1 MFRFYPCSNACSPWF
16 SSENRFAFFSSFITK
31 IFLSLFFIF
40 TGEAFSQTTYTWTGV
55 SGASWAV
62 STNWSP
68 ARAAPAANDV
78 ILFNSGTTLNVTAVP
93 TETIRSLTVTSSSNI
108 TLTGAVGALT
118 LSINGPTLINNL
130 VIDVSSTL
138 QLTSAGTTL
147 TLNFLTTA
155 SQRGQ
160 IDGTLQL
167 NTKGLFNT
175 SSIGTTLVTVGSGG
189 TIVNNYQTGGGIP
202 VVSSTATLSFASGS
216 NYNHITTIQ
225 VSVPTATYNVNS
237 TANFNAGTSTI
248 NNMTQTF
255 GNVTVNSAGTLT
267 LNVGSPTIAGVF
279 TLTAGVFAV
288 GANALTLNGT
298 MASTGTG
305 NITASGAI
313 TIGGSG
319 GDYGTLRFTA
329 APTLTSFTMNRASA
343 GTVGITQALTI
354 GAAGTLNL
362 TNGVINSG
370 GNLISVTN
378 GAAASVTNTGGTAS
392 YVNGALQRTMAAN
405 LSAATILFP
414 IGKTAC
420 QKVTFNGLSTTSSA
434 STVVIRAEAF
444 DANSGGT
451 FDPSL
456 TAINTDNYWSATII
470 SNPTSLANPGTI
482 SLTDASPVPDATT
495 AVATSSTLA
504 GQYFSLGGNTAA
516 PTVTSTLAVPVT
528 LGYFVLGTKNATAL
542 CGTYSVGPTGNFL
555 TITEAVNSLNIRP
568 VSCNVIF
575 ELETTYAGAGERYP
589 INILYAGISSATATF
604 RPVTGA
610 GTLTT
615 SGDPGSGFPL
625 INFNGADYVTFDGR
639 AGGAGTTVSWI
650 IRNTRTASV
659 VGPAIQFS
667 NGATY
672 DVLQY
677 VRTESQNS
685 TSTSGTIYISSY
697 PIWSA
702 GNNNLTIQNCD
713 VTKYTS
719 GATTH
724 INAIYAY
731 GQTANPNNYISI
743 LNNNI
748 HSFTPGLTAEA
759 CGVTVTGT
767 GLNTDYGDNWTITGN
782 SFYLD
787 CAEQQLYRYTVI
799 NFIPGLGSGGNTI
812 SNNYIGGGAPLC
824 AGATW
829 TSAVGGAGN
838 TIQTFEGIYVWAGA
852 TTISGN
858 TIQNISLTATGGT
871 SFGAIHLADC
881 SASASYSITNNLIG
895 SAATCNSIQNAG
907 QWKTVGI
914 WVDNSCGT
922 ISLTNNTLANITATN
937 AVNTAATV
945 TGMYS
950 DCGSNTITG
959 NTIYNLTA
967 TTATSVSQLYIAHDG
982 NVVGIANNSI
992 YSGTTQNISNN
1003 TIYNLKSNYTG
1014 ASANK
1019 FYGIYTAIGE
1029 PGQLHTYN
1037 ANLIYGFDAANGS
1050 SNARIIGIGAV
1061 GSSWTSAVT
1070 SIFSNNMIALGYRV
1084 DGSSITSGA
1093 EITGILDNTSGYTSG
1108 VNTTYMNYYYNSVYI
1123 GGTGVTG
1130 TTNNTYA
1137 FRRNNTNISPKN
1149 TEDIRDNIFVNC
1161 RSNST
1166 GTKIH
1171 YSFFLDN
1178 TSTVASNY
1186 NDGWGNGTGY
1196 KFGNATAVD
1205 YVALANWQPGV
1216 SQDAQSISADPLFYS
1231 TTSGVPDLHIQSGS
1245 PAIDAGTAVSTTTD
1259 FDGVTRSG
1267 AADIGAD
1274 DYSGSYTYVTMG
1286 VTGCGPAVSLPIE
1299 LLRFNGYLKDEKAY
1313 LYWSTASEINNDY
1326 FTIERSLDAIT
1337 FDEIGTV
1344 KGAGN
1349 FSTIRNYTFID
1360 SQLETLNLQSE
1371 TTFYYRLKQTD
1382 FDGKFEYSNS
1392 IALNNSDSNENNIVV
1407 FPNPNNGEFTVYG
1420 LQFPV
1425 QIRIYNSLGQIIHE
1439 QSVNKNS
1446 SAGISSGET
1455 VNLSEANGIYLLKII
1470 TEGKNISYLK
1480 IIKQ

>member
-1 MFRFYPCSNACSPWF
+1 MAIPENILMRTALLFLHFFFCS
-16 SSENRFAFFSSFITK
+16 IY
-31 IFLSLFFIF
+31 FL
-40 TGEAFSQTTYTWTGV
+40 FSQTTYTWTGAIDNV
-55 SGASWAV
+55 W
-62 STNWSP
+62 STAGNWSP
-68 ARAAPAANDV
+68 AGPPPNSNLSIV
-78 ILFNSGTTLNVTAVP
+78 LFNTGTTFTVTGV
-93 TETIRSLTVTSSSNI
+93 TTQTIRSLTITGSSNI

-118 LSINGPTLINNL
+118 LSINGPTLTNNF
-130 VIDVSSTL
+130 VIDAGSTL

-160 IDGTLQL
+160 IDGTLRL
-167 NTKGLFNT
+167 NTKGLLNT

-189 TIVNNYQTGGGIP
+189 TIINNYQTGGGIP
-202 VVSSTATLSFASGS
+202 IVSSTATLSFASGS

-237 TANFNAGTSTI
+237 TASFTAGTSNI

-267 LNVGSPTIAGVF
+267 LSGGSPTIAGVF

-288 GANALTLNGT
+288 GANSLTLSGT

-305 NITASGAI
+305 TITASGAI

-343 GTVGITQALTI
+343 GTVGITQALTV

-405 LSAATILFP
+405 LSAVTIIFP

-434 STVVIRAEAF
+434 STVVVRAEAF

-451 FDPSL
+451 YDPSL

-470 SNPTSLANPGTI
+470 SNPTSLATPGTI

-495 AVATSSTLA
+495 AVANSSTLA
-504 GQYFSLGGNTAA
+504 GQYFSLGGSTAA
-516 PTVTSTLAVPVT
+516 PTVTSTLAVPLT
-528 LGYFVLGTKNATAL
+528 LGYFVLGTKNAAAL

-575 ELETTYAGAGERYP
+575 ELQTTYTGAGERYP
-589 INILYAGISSATATF
+589 INVFYSGTSSATATF

-625 INFNGADYVTFDGR
+625 INFNGADYITFDGR
-639 AGGAGTTVSWI
+639 AGGAGTTVIWI
-650 IRNTRTASV
+650 IRNTRTASF
-659 VGPAIQFS
+659 VGPAIQFTS
-667 NGATY
+667 GATY

-677 VRTESQNS
+677 VRIESQNS

-697 PIWSA
+697 PTWSV

-731 GQTANPNNYISI
+731 GQTANPNSYISI

-759 CGVTVTGT
+759 TGVTVTGT
-767 GLNTDYGDNWTITGN
+767 GINTNYGDNWTITGN

-799 NFIPGLGSGGNTI
+799 NFIPGLGSGGNII
-812 SNNYIGGGAPLC
+812 STNYIGGGAPLC
-824 AGATW
+824 GGATW

-838 TIQTFEGIYVWAGA
+838 TIQTFEGIYVWAGS

-858 TIQNISLTATGGT
+858 TIQNISLTATAGT

-895 SAATCNSIQNAG
+895 SASTCNSIQNAG

-945 TGMYS
+945 TGIYS

-959 NTIYNLTA
+959 NTIYHLTA

-1003 TIYNLKSNYTG
+1003 TIYNLKSVYSG

-1019 FYGIYTAIGE
+1019 FYGIFTAIGE

-1037 ANLIYGFDAANGS
+1037 ANLIFGFDAANGS

-1070 SIFSNNMIALGYRV
+1070 SIFSNNIISLGYRT

-1108 VNTTYMNYYYNSVYI
+1108 VNTTYMNYYYNSIYI

-1137 FRRNNTNISPKN
+1137 FRRNNTNASPKN
-1149 TEDIRDNIFVNC
+1149 TEDIRDNIFANG

-1171 YSFFLDN
+1171 YSIFLDN

-1205 YVALANWQPGV
+1205 YTALANWQSGV
-1216 SQDAQSISADPLFYS
+1216 SLDAQSISADPLFYNA
-1231 TTSGVPDLHIQSGS
+1231 SGVPDLHIQSGS
-1245 PAIDAGTAVSTTTD
+1245 PAINAGTAVSVTTD
-1259 FDGVTRSG
+1259 FDGVIRSG
-1267 AADIGAD
+1267 AVDIGAD
-1274 DYSGSYTYVTMG
+1274 DYSASYTYVTMG
-1286 VTGCGPAVSLPIE
+1286 VSGCGAAETMPIE
-1299 LLRFNGYLKDEKAY
+1299 LLFFSGNRQEKKAF
-1313 LYWSTASEINNDY
+1313 LYWTTASETNNDY
-1326 FTIERSLDAIT
+1326 FTVERAAPSQHPPSGEGMNWT
-1337 FDEIGTV
+1337 VIGTV
-1344 KGAGN
+1344 EGAGN
-1349 FSTIRNYTFID
+1349 S
-1360 SQLETLNLQSE
+1360 SATLNYEFVDAELPLS
-1371 TTFYYRLKQTD
+1371 TATATFYYRLKQTD
-1382 FDGKFEYSNS
+1382 YDGRYTYSNI
-1392 IALNNSDSNENNIVV
+1392 IALSEKSGNVFSVALSQNPVYENLELIVMA
-1407 FPNPNNGEFTVYG
+1407 ND
-1420 LQFPV
+1420 
-1425 QIRIYNSLGQIIHE
+1425 
-1439 QSVNKNS
+1439 
-1446 SAGISSGET
+1446 
-1455 VNLSEANGIYLLKII
+1455 LSECSVRLIDISGKVTINKKYLIVEGINFLQMDLPGAISGTYFLAIIPGSKTGEPYLIRKIVKLQQ
-1470 TEGKNISYLK
+1470 GF
-1480 IIKQ
+1480 

>member
-1 MFRFYPCSNACSPWF
+1 MNLFTHIPKQFFLPLLLLIFLKNISNA
-16 SSENRFAFFSSFITK
+16 
-31 IFLSLFFIF
+31 
-40 TGEAFSQTTYTWTGV
+40 QTTYTWIGA

-78 ILFNSGTTLNVTAVP
+78 ILFNSGTTLIVTAVP
-93 TETIRSLTVTSSSNI
+93 TQTIRSLTITSSSNI
-108 TLTGAVGALT
+108 TLTGAAGALT
-118 LSINGPTLINNL
+118 LSINGPTLTNNL
-130 VIDVSSTL
+130 VIDVGSTL

-155 SQRGQ
+155 SQKGQ
-160 IDGTLQL
+160 INGTLQL

-175 SSIGTTLVTVGSGG
+175 SSIVTTLVTVGSGG

-237 TANFNAGTSTI
+237 TANFTAGTSTI

-267 LNVGSPTIAGVF
+267 LNGGSPTIAGVL

-298 MASTGTG
+298 IASTGTG
-305 NITASGAI
+305 TITASGAI

-343 GTVGITQALTI
+343 GTVGITQVLTI

-392 YVNGALQRTMAAN
+392 YVNGALQRTLNAN
-405 LSAATILFP
+405 LSAVNIIFP

-434 STVVIRAEAF
+434 STVVIKVEAF

-470 SNPTSLANPGTI
+470 ANPTSLANPGTI
-482 SLTDASPVPDATT
+482 SLTDALPVPDATT
-495 AVATSSTLA
+495 AVANSSTLA
-504 GQYFSLGGNTAA
+504 GQYFSLGGSTAA

-528 LGYFVLGTKNATAL
+528 LGYFVLGTKNATTL

-568 VSCNVIF
+568 VSCNVLF
-575 ELETTYAGAGERYP
+575 ELQTTYAGAGERYP
-589 INILYAGISSATATF
+589 INIFYSGISSATATF
-604 RPVTGA
+604 RPVSGS
-610 GTLTT
+610 GMLTT
-615 SGDPGSGFPL
+615 AGDPGSGFPL

-639 AGGAGTTVSWI
+639 AGGAGTTVSWT
-650 IRNTRTASV
+650 IRNTRTASF
-659 VGPAIQFS
+659 VGPAIQFTS
-667 NGATY
+667 GATY

-677 VRTESQNS
+677 VRIESQNS
-685 TSTSGTIYISSY
+685 TGTSGTIYISSY
-697 PIWSA
+697 PTWSA

-713 VTKYTS
+713 ITKYTS

-724 INAIYAY
+724 INAIFSY
-731 GQTANPNNYISI
+731 GQTANPNSYISI

-759 CGVTVTGT
+759 TGVTVTGT
-767 GLNTDYGDNWTITGN
+767 GINTNYGDNWTITGN

-799 NFIPGLGSGGNTI
+799 NLIPGLSSGGNTI

-824 AGATW
+824 GGATW
-829 TSAVGGAGN
+829 TSAVSGAGN

-881 SASASYSITNNLIG
+881 SASAGYSITNNLIG

-945 TGMYS
+945 TGIYS

-959 NTIYNLTA
+959 NTIYNLRA

-982 NVVGIANNSI
+982 NVVGIANKSI

-1003 TIYNLKSNYTG
+1003 TIYNLKSTYTG

-1019 FYGIYTAIGE
+1019 IYGIYTAIGE
-1029 PGQLHTYN
+1029 PGQLHSYN

-1050 SNARIIGIGAV
+1050 SNAQLIGIGAV
-1061 GSSWTSAVT
+1061 GSSWASAVT

-1093 EITGILDNTSGYTSG
+1093 EITGILDNTSGNAST
-1108 VNTTYMNYYYNSVYI
+1108 NMNYYYNSIYI

-1130 TTNNTYA
+1130 TTNNTYS
-1137 FRRNNTNISPKN
+1137 FRRNNGGTKN
-1149 TEDIRDNIFVNC
+1149 TEDIRDNIFANS

-1171 YSFFLDN
+1171 YSIFLDN

-1205 YVALANWQPGV
+1205 YAALANWQPGV
-1216 SQDAQSISADPLFYS
+1216 SLDAQSISADPLFYS
-1231 TTSGVPDLHIQSGS
+1231 ATSGVPDLHVQTGS

-1259 FDGVTRSG
+1259 FDGATRSG
-1267 AADIGAD
+1267 AVDIGAD
-1274 DYSGSYTYVTMG
+1274 DYSGSYSFAGMEIS
-1286 VTGCGPAVSLPIE
+1286 GCGAPAPMPVE
-1299 LLRFNGYLKDEKAY
+1299 LLSLTGLLKEKKAF
-1313 LYWSTASEINNDY
+1313 LYWTTASEINNDY
-1326 FTIERSLDAIT
+1326 FIVERSRDAINFEKT
-1337 FDEIGTV
+1337 GIV

-1349 FSTIRNYTFID
+1349 STVVKNYTFVD
-1360 SQLETLNLQSE
+1360 DLQSQINPE
-1371 TTFYYRLKQTD
+1371 NYHAGSPVFYYRLRQTD
-1382 FDGKFEYSNS
+1382 FDGKFEYSTIIS
-1392 IALNNSDSNENNIVV
+1392 LSEPGKDNIFINV
-1407 FPNPNNGEFTVYG
+1407 FPNPVADN
-1420 LQFPV
+1420 
-1425 QIRIYNSLGQIIHE
+1425 LGIEIT
-1439 QSVNKNS
+1439 
-1446 SAGISSGET
+1446 GFET
-1455 VNLSEANGIYLLKII
+1455 VGLTLTITDLPGREVITQKNNLVSGNNFLWIDMSEIKPGIYFLILTAQGEEKSTRTFLK
-1470 TEGKNISYLK
+1470 K
-1480 IIKQ
+1480 IIKN